1 MFQVEPVVLANALNS
16 TELWLNALIVPD
28 YVGACTLQDIEA
40 FHEALASQ
48 RGLTELRINAIL
60 LEISEEPALPT
71 TLLRSLQQL
80 TELRTLNIQGASEQF
95 SQDQVLTLVS
105 CLPHLECLATNGAGF
120 DDRFWRHSLHFSKN
134 LRYLKISARNRF
146 TAQGIL
152 AFIRALGPKNRG
164 FHLELGYTR
173 VGGNIT
179 DEEQVTIR
187 EELSRRL
194 DGSFI
199 MW

>member
-120 DDRFWRHSLHFSKN
+120 DDRFWRHSLHFSK
-134 LRYLKISARNRF
+134 KSALSQDLCQEPFHGSRNPRF
-146 TAQGIL
+146 HSRIGAEKSRIPPRTGIY
-152 AFIRALGPKNRG
+152 A
-164 FHLELGYTR
+164 
-173 VGGNIT
+173 
-179 DEEQVTIR
+179 
-187 EELSRRL
+187 SRRQHH
-194 DGSFI
+194 
-199 MW
+199 